1 MHQNRYCIIQ
11 LFGRWGTFRTKKKS
25 LMRDGVIVSLSL
37 SLSLTHTHTHTH
49 ELNKHETQI
58 TALIVGLDY
67 KESVMF

>member
-1 MHQNRYCIIQ
+1 MGNIPY
-11 LFGRWGTFRTKKKS
+11 KKKS

-37 SLSLTHTHTHTH
+37 SLTHTHTH